1 MVKTLEQGHGAPADA
16 RMMYRKTAALVGF
29 LFLSATATF
38 MAGNA
43 MIVSYFSGDSP
54 QASTLLTG
62 VLLEVYCALAGAG
75 IGVAMLPVLRPYN
88 SGLAHAYAALR
99 IGEGLVMIGAGIYM
113 VTAKQKF
120 GNYDAFIYLFT
131 TTAGMIFS
139 YLLYMSR
146 LIPRWLAQL
155 GLVGYV
161 VLAIG
166 IPVALMGVVELDR
179 GWGLPFVAIGGIFE
193 LVVPLLL
200 VVKGFS
206 RNRNAPGTL
215 KPASAAA

>member
-1 MVKTLEQGHGAPADA
+1 MV
-16 RMMYRKTAALVGF
+16 
-29 LFLSATATF
+29 
-38 MAGNA
+38 GNA

-54 QASTLLTG
+54 QESTLITG
-62 VLLEVYCALAGAG
+62 VLLEVYCAVAGAG

-88 SGLAHAYAALR
+88 SGLAHTYAALR
-99 IGEGLVMIGAGIYM
+99 IGEGLMMIAAGIYM
-113 VTAKQKF
+113 VAAKQKF

-139 YLLYMSR
+139 YLLYVSR

-166 IPVALMGVVELDR
+166 IPIALVGVVELDR

-200 VVKGFS
+200 IVRGFS
-206 RNRNAPGTL
+206 FDRNEPQHV
-215 KPASAAA
+215 KPIPVPA